1 VWADADRD
9 FPVKPFEKIE
19 QFVRG
24 KVAKMAVH
32 DVLMLV
38 LDFF

>member
-1 VWADADRD
+1 VRADADRG

-32 DVLMLV
+32 DVLMPL